1 MTVEEEDEMAEERG
15 DGIEAVEHE
24 RELREQERKAKEHEP
39 TEEGPEQRRT
49 AEPGAPVF
57 PAQKSPGS

>member
-1 MTVEEEDEMAEERG
+1 MPEDRR
-15 DGIEAVEHE
+15 DSIEAVERE
-24 RELREQERKAKEHEP
+24 RELREQERKAKEHAP